1 MQGASG
7 VTQILQTDASVPYL
21 KSMLQG
27 INLLVSKLSRSEP
40 MPVVSGNPPAGKDR
54 PTGTGSGKTIT
65 IKIEKLADKIIVKEE
80 GDIDEIG
87 DKVVKK
93 ILKAME
99 NV

>member
-1 MQGASG
+1 MTAKLGTGFRGTCCKIRQ
-7 VTQILQTDASVPYL
+7 
-21 KSMLQG
+21 
-27 INLLVSKLSRSEP
+27 NLYQDSEYFSKLSRSEP

>member
-1 MQGASG
+1 
-7 VTQILQTDASVPYL
+7 

-40 MPVVSGNPPAGKDR
+40 MPVVSGNGAVVPSGNGSGK
-54 PTGTGSGKTIT
+54 SSENGKTIT
-65 IKIEKLADKIIVKEE
+65 IQIPKLADKIVVKEE

-93 ILKAME
+93 ILEA
-99 NV
+99 